1 MTRKEKLQ
9 QTKKL
14 ADLWYQQQ
22 KNKIYIAQQKERRGV
37 VLRQKS
43 DLSRQAISRIQKY
56 TKKII
61 SQKRGLVNES

>member
-1 MTRKEKLQ
+1 MTRKDKLE

-37 VLRQKS
+37 
-43 DLSRQAISRIQKY
+43 
-56 TKKII
+56 T
-61 SQKRGLVNES
+61 